1 MHLCLGFSIRPD
13 ESGFPTA
20 HKIFPSRLKRYDQ
33 FRRKGSQTDELKTLL
48 ALVINRHSTLF

>member
-1 MHLCLGFSIRPD
+1 MYLCLGFSIRPD

-48 ALVINRHSTLF
+48 